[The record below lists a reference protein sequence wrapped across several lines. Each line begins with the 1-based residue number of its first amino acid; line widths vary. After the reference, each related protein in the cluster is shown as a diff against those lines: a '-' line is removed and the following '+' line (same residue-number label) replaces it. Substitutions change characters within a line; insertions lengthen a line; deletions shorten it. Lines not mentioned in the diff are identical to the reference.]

1 MSTVLLQSHGA
12 FHVDAEVAAC
22 LQSKYSTNL
31 LIKSGDATSS
41 VSDIGL
47 AHVDGAWVPNGP
59 YIATVGASAVTLTEV
74 FRVYRDE
81 SQAFTTGSVKTVDD
95 RFVALTGNFPG
106 MNTVSIPVPSRLY
119 ADVADPRP
127 LEGVRVAVKD
137 IYDMAGLRTGCG
149 NQAYFLFY
157 PEREVNSFPVQRLL
171 EHGAVLV
178 GKTKTC
184 KFPLSPPSS
193 LTFADIASTL
203 FQRALPTASLLR
215 PTLSA
220 RWEASTRVVRLRQPS
235 TGGCFRSLTTDPFP
249 CLTPQ
254 ATAGRS
260 RPPRRS
266 APARPLPRTTGSTSR
281 SAATQAARSAGPPL
295 SRASSAS
302 GPRTMPS
309 L

>member
-22 LQSKYSTNL
+22 LQSKWSSKL
-31 LIKSGDATSS
+31 IIKSGDATSS
-41 VSDIGL
+41 VSGIGL

-59 YIATVGASAVTLTEV
+59 YVATVGASAVTLTEV

-81 SQAFTTGSVKTVDD
+81 SQAFTTGSIRTVDD
-95 RFVALTGNFPG
+95 SFVALTGNFPG

-149 NQAYFLFY
+149 NQAYWLFY

-171 EHGAVLV
+171 DQGAVLV

-184 KFPLSPPSS
+184 ASPP
-193 LTFADIASTL
+193 LT
-203 FQRALPTASLLR
+203 LPLLR
-215 PTLSA
+215 FLNS
-220 RWEASTRVVRLRQPS
+220 Q
-235 TGGCFRSLTTDPFP
+235 
-249 CLTPQ
+249 
-254 ATAGRS
+254 
-260 RPPRRS
+260 
-266 APARPLPRTTGSTSR
+266 ARPADSHSID
-281 SAATQAARSAGPPL
+281 L
-295 SRASSAS
+295 SLSELR
-302 GPRTMPS
+302 
-309 L
+309 